1 MSYQMKE
8 RSRILRRKIMKSK
21 SKTRKVLKGGFYPS
35 IYGGVSTAVYLA
47 PAAAKQAYR
56 FWNSRKSR
64 RRHRSRKA

>member
-1 MSYQMKE
+1 MKA
-8 RSRILRRKIMKSK
+8 RSRSSIIRRKTIKSK
-21 SKTRKVLKGGFYPS
+21 SKTSKVLKGGFYPS

-56 FWNSRKSR
+56 LWNSRKFR